1 MMELGKKQ
9 VLMIVKTVDFG
20 VYLGTEEERVLLP
33 KKEVPEGVE
42 IGDPVEVFLYKDSED
57 RLIATTQEPFIMRGE
72 MKVLKVKDINRFGAF
87 LDWGLPKDLFL
98 PFAEQT
104 GEIRVGDEI
113 LVRLYID
120 KSERL
125 SASMH
130 IYENLSLEAPY
141 VKDDVVEGRVYEV
154 LEDYGVY
161 VAVDDRYSARI
172 PKREC
177 FKELRPGE
185 IVRARVAKVKEDGK
199 LDLSLRAPKELQMD
213 VDASRIMKALE
224 EKGGYLPLYDKSSPE
239 AIKKALKMSKAGFK
253 RAIGRLYKEGF
264 IEMTGDGIRL
274 KEKAGE

>member
-1 MMELGKKQ
+1 MELGKKQ

-57 RLIATTQEPFIMRGE
+57 RLIATTLEPALVRGE
-72 MKVLKVKDINRFGAF
+72 MQVLKVKDINRFGAF

-98 PFAEQT
+98 PFGEQT

-141 VKDDVVEGRVYEV
+141 EKDDVVEGRVYEV

-213 VDASRIMKALE
+213 VDAARIMKKLE
-224 EKGGYLPLYDKSSPE
+224 AEGGYLPLYDKSSPE
-239 AIKKALKMSKAGFK
+239 AIKAALHMSKAGFK
-253 RAIGRLYKEGF
+253 RAIGRLYKEGY
-264 IEMTGDGIRL
+264 IDMTGDGIKV

>member
-1 MMELGKKQ
+1 MTELGKKQ

-57 RLIATTQEPFIMRGE
+57 RLIATTLEPALVRGE
-72 MKVLKVKDINRFGAF
+72 MQVLKVKDINRFGAF

-98 PFAEQT
+98 PFGEQT

-141 VKDDVVEGRVYEV
+141 EKDDVVEGRVYEV

-213 VDASRIMKALE
+213 VDAARIMKKLE
-224 EKGGYLPLYDKSSPE
+224 AEGGYLPLYDKSSPE
-239 AIKKALKMSKAGFK
+239 AIKAALHMSKAGFK
-253 RAIGRLYKEGF
+253 RAIGRLYKEGY
-264 IEMTGDGIRL
+264 IDMTGDGIKV

>member
-1 MMELGKKQ
+1 MELGKKQ

-57 RLIATTQEPFIMRGE
+57 RLIATTLEPALVRGE
-72 MKVLKVKDINRFGAF
+72 MQVLKVKDINRYGAF

-98 PFAEQT
+98 PFGEQT

-130 IYENLSLEAPY
+130 IYENLSLASPY

-185 IVRARVAKVKEDGK
+185 IVRARVVKVKEDGK

-213 VDASRIMKALE
+213 VDAARIMKKLE
-224 EKGGYLPLYDKSSPE
+224 TEGGYLPLYDKSSPE
-239 AIKKALKMSKAGFK
+239 AIKAALHMSKAGFK
-253 RAIGRLYKEGF
+253 RAIGRLYKEGY
-264 IEMTGDGIRL
+264 IDMTGDGIKV

>member
-57 RLIATTQEPFIMRGE
+57 RLIATTLEPALVRGE
-72 MKVLKVKDINRFGAF
+72 MQVLKVKDINRFGAF

-98 PFAEQT
+98 PFGEQT

-141 VKDDVVEGRVYEV
+141 EKDDVVEGRVYEV

-213 VDASRIMKALE
+213 VDAARIMKKLE
-224 EKGGYLPLYDKSSPE
+224 AEGGYLPLYDKSSPE
-239 AIKKALKMSKAGFK
+239 AIKAALHMSKAGFK
-253 RAIGRLYKEGF
+253 RAIGRLYKEGY
-264 IEMTGDGIRL
+264 IDMTGDGIKV

>member
-57 RLIATTQEPFIMRGE
+57 RLIATTLEPALVRGE
-72 MKVLKVKDINRFGAF
+72 MQVLKVKDINRFGAF

-98 PFAEQT
+98 PFGEQT

-141 VKDDVVEGRVYEV
+141 EKDDVVEGRHF
-154 LEDYGVY
+154 G
-161 VAVDDRYSARI
+161 
-172 PKREC
+172 PWH
-177 FKELRPGE
+177 
-185 IVRARVAKVKEDGK
+185 
-199 LDLSLRAPKELQMD
+199 
-213 VDASRIMKALE
+213 
-224 EKGGYLPLYDKSSPE
+224 
-239 AIKKALKMSKAGFK
+239 
-253 RAIGRLYKEGF
+253 
-264 IEMTGDGIRL
+264 
-274 KEKAGE
+274 